1 MAFGNMK
8 ENSKE
13 HWEKLWNN
21 IDLEDEI
28 KTNNFED
35 KQEVFKLYKNY
46 LPPKGEGNIL
56 EAGCG
61 LGAKLLHWHQMGYN
75 ITGIDYVPQS
85 IAVLKQ
91 YDSSVKVVAA
101 DIHNIPFPDSYFK
114 AYLSYGVMEHIE
126 SGYIKALKEAHRV
139 LEASGFLIF
148 MVPLDNWITNFNIN
162 PNNIIRRLKTKKIIR
177 KMFSKPPLTSEQLK
191 SYEKSS
197 FFIRTLSVQEIK
209 DNLTKVGFH
218 VLSIHPIYHGETLY
232 DLIEFFH
239 GNEPGELTPFA
250 RHLLKFLK
258 NIFPWSSAS
267 GSMTIAQK

>member
-1 MAFGNMK
+1 MAFGYMK

-21 IDLEDEI
+21 IDLENEI

-35 KQEVFKLYKNY
+35 KQEVFKLYRNY

-61 LGAKLLHWHQMGYN
+61 LGAKLLHWHQMGYD

-101 DIHNIPFPDSYFK
+101 DIHNIPFPDNYFK

-126 SGYIKALKEAHRV
+126 SGYIKALKEAYRV
-139 LEASGFLIF
+139 LEANGFLIF
-148 MVPLDNWITNFNIN
+148 MVPHDNWITNFNIN

-177 KMFSKPPLTSEQLK
+177 KIFSKPPLTSEQLQ

-197 FFIRTLSVQEIK
+197 FFIRTLPVQEIK
-209 DNLTKVGFH
+209 DNLTKVGFN

-239 GNEPGELTPFA
+239 ENSSGKLTPFA